1 MIRNIII
8 ALIMLF
14 TINTFGQQADDII
27 GKYHLPN
34 NLDVEIFKVNNKYQ
48 GKIIAL
54 NGYQDGQTIDFK
66 NPEESKQNDLLIGK
80 IIITDLEYDS
90 VEKQWINGSMY
101 GPEKG
106 IYLNLK
112 VTEIRK
118 SEIEIVGSKYLFWRT
133 LVWQKLAN

>member
-1 MIRNIII
+1 MIRKIII

-34 NLDVEIFKVNNKYQ
+34 NLDVQIFKVKDKYQ

-54 NGYQDGQTIDFK
+54 NGYEDGQTKDFK

-80 IIITDLEYDS
+80 IIIT
-90 VEKQWINGSMY
+90 N
-101 GPEKG
+101 
-106 IYLNLK
+106 
-112 VTEIRK
+112 
-118 SEIEIVGSKYLFWRT
+118 
-133 LVWQKLAN
+133 